1 MNDICRV
8 TGTVAVALGVLL
20 SASALHSQQAEAKRP
35 SLSLRVTPPVGFT
48 PLRVQVLAEAKDGSD
63 DFADFY
69 CAGVEW
75 EWGDGTIS
83 ESGSDCE
90 PYEAG
95 KSQIKRHFTI
105 DHTYNTGG
113 EYRIEFRLKQKNKVV
128 GRASADV
135 KVRPGVRD
143 SGFDRFD

>member
-1 MNDICRV
+1 MNDSRRAAS
-8 TGTVAVALGVLL
+8 TVAAALIVLL

-95 KSQIKRHFTI
+95 KSTI
-105 DHTYNTGG
+105 RRRFVADHVYRQAGQ
-113 EYRIEFRLKQKNKVV
+113 YRIIFKLKQKTRQVAATSSNVQV
-128 GRASADV
+128 RSGGGDFGR
-135 KVRPGVRD
+135 
-143 SGFDRFD
+143 